1 MCILSKNDSY
11 IYSVNET
18 LLLSK
23 TFETMKTH
31 TLKSFVILLLI
42 VFIMPSCASIF
53 TKTSYPVSI
62 NSNPEGAKISI
73 LDKDGKEVFNGVT
86 PATAILN
93 GSSKYMS
100 GARYTV
106 LLKTPGYEEH
116 TAYITSKIEG
126 WYWGN
131 ILLGGVIGMLIID
144 PLTGAMYKLDT
155 TPINVTLSKENK
167 ETRLDIVDIN
177 SLSDEV
183 KKGLVKLN

>member
-1 MCILSKNDSY
+1 
-11 IYSVNET
+11 
-18 LLLSK
+18 
-23 TFETMKTH
+23 MKTH
-31 TLKSFVILLLI
+31 TLKSFAILLLI

-106 LLKTPGYEEH
+106 L
-116 TAYITSKIEG
+116 
-126 WYWGN
+126 
-131 ILLGGVIGMLIID
+131 
-144 PLTGAMYKLDT
+144 
-155 TPINVTLSKENK
+155 
-167 ETRLDIVDIN
+167 
-177 SLSDEV
+177 
-183 KKGLVKLN
+183 